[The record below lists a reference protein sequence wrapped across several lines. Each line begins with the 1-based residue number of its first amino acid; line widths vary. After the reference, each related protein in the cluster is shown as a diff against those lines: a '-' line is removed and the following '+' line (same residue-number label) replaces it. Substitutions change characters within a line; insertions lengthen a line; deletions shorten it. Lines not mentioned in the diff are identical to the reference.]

1 MKKLIAFFMTA
12 VMVCSM
18 GTTAFGATAYPS
30 NDKISMNGSSLNG
43 FLFYSIEGNNYFK
56 LRDIQLWLS
65 YTPLQFNVEWDH
77 TRKLTKLI
85 PIKSVL
91 GYAGPMSQMYEM
103 NYGNRTAMPT
113 DGKILF
119 DDKEVTLKAYNID
132 GYNYYKLRDLGDVIG
147 FKVGWN
153 AAAKSIDITY
163 DTVRENTEPAE
174 EYKPHAEVVEGNYL
188 TDAETKKEID
198 QLKEKYEVSFVVMP
212 VNRDESI
219 VYFKQ

>member
-1 MKKLIAFFMTA
+1 MARLSDPVTMLKGVGPAKAKQLE
-12 VMVCSM
+12 
-18 GTTAFGATAYPS
+18 
-30 NDKISMNGSSLNG
+30 NLNI
-43 FLFYSIEGNNYFK
+43 FT
-56 LRDIQLWLS
+56 LRDLICHFPRG
-65 YTPLQFNVEWDH
+65 YED
-77 TRKLTKLI
+77 RTKLI
-85 PIKSVL
+85 PIRSFL

-163 DTVRENTEPAE
+163 DTVQQNTEPAE

-198 QLKEKYEVSFVVMP
+198 QLMEENPGSMVVMP
-212 VNRDESI
+212 ANKDVSI
-219 VYFKQ
+219 LYYKK

>member
-1 MKKLIAFFMTA
+1 
-12 VMVCSM
+12 
-18 GTTAFGATAYPS
+18 
-30 NDKISMNGSSLNG
+30 
-43 FLFYSIEGNNYFK
+43 
-56 LRDIQLWLS
+56 
-65 YTPLQFNVEWDH
+65 
-77 TRKLTKLI
+77 
-85 PIKSVL
+85 
-91 GYAGPMSQMYEM
+91 MYDM

-163 DTVRENTEPAE
+163 DTVQQNPEPAE

-198 QLKEKYEVSFVVMP
+198 QLSEKYGGSFVVMP
-212 VNRDESI
+212 ANRDESI